1 MKKIKTSTIVL
12 LCCCV
17 FFTVL
22 FGISLGLLLSN
33 TLNTINTEQF
43 TEFNPALPTRLLDIN
58 GEVITEFA
66 SDEKREMIALK
77 ELPQHMIDA
86 LITREDQVFYKHP
99 GFSLKALFR
108 AVVGQLTGKSL
119 GGGSTLT
126 QQMIKFENP

>member
-1 MKKIKTSTIVL
+1 MKKIKTGTIVL
-12 LCCCV
+12 LCGVV

-22 FGISLGLLLSN
+22 FGICLGLLISN
-33 TLNTINTEQF
+33 TVNTINTEQF

-66 SDEKREMIALK
+66 SDEKREMISLN

-108 AVVGQLTGKSL
+108 AVVAS
-119 GGGSTLT
+119 STSV
-126 QQMIKFENP
+126 